1 MIPHT
6 FLLLSLCLGWQ
17 IPFSLQQNDVNV
29 ALNKNYSQVSK
40 YWTQGPSSNGA
51 NGDTSGTFGQGNCI
65 HSTVPY
71 DNPWWQVDLG
81 RTYPVS
87 RIDIWARNY
96 FKERLYPSTITVDQ
110 QTCGSITS
118 FPYLNRKREVTC
130 SSVKYGQTVR
140 ITRQGS
146 DKPLNM
152 CEMQIWVPRDVS
164 QCAAGRYGSACSSDC
179 SITCGKGP
187 GKNFCSQSSAY
198 CYDGCVDGWYGDQ
211 CSTPCSPG
219 CRNTV
224 CDRQSAQCYCQTG
237 YRGKACTG
245 CVAGWYGAMCTLSC
259 QTAHCQQCDQDTGA
273 LCSQCTF
280 NSFLLPPQCTD
291 CPEGYYKRA
300 DNSGCNVCTSN
311 CKSGTVCDKTTG
323 HCPLCPAGKQGHV
336 CDRDCD
342 LGRYGQNC
350 TADCGHCRS
359 QTYPG
364 YCRPDTGECVYG
376 CLAGWQT
383 SLCNKECEDGRYG
396 ARCTQTCGQCKGA
409 AVCKKTDGHCSNCQ
423 PGWKLPTC
431 NTECPS
437 GYYGAGCNQTCGQCR
452 NNSECRHDTG
462 VCTGQCA
469 GGFTGLYCAQAIT
482 DDGSDTGTIAGA
494 AVAAVVVLVIAVLIV
509 VIVLRRRRK
518 QAAKSSALV
527 AESSEMSNNSHNEA
541 DPERSGTTSL
551 SFDPI
556 VSKAGKPDTRPK
568 AQIRPV
574 VKATVQTRTDQADGH
589 VYENVTLPK
598 QDSSSSTKAASP
610 RQAGKINRTAHA
622 LKGGS
627 PAKTPAQPVT
637 QTASPGP
644 VNGEEGEETLWPGG
658 EPLYSNDP
666 SCARFEPPIIPL
678 HQLHSAIVESLKN
691 HTLTEDFG
699 HMQGLKEYPMTQ
711 GQRQENYYKNRFN
724 SILPYDKHRVVL
736 EQVDGDEA
744 SDYMNASFIEG
755 YKTEKAYIASQ
766 GPKPNTQDDFWRMVW
781 QERITDIVMLTNV
794 KEGIKPKCHEYWPAQ
809 GSTLSTGHVE
819 VTGVEEEERA
829 HYVIR
834 LFNIRKLQSPEQRQ
848 VRQYHYVKWMD
859 HEVPA
864 TTPLVEFWRYVRAR
878 APRTATAPPLLV
890 HCSAGVGRTGTY
902 IALDILIDQS
912 QQQQDISLYSTVD
925 NLRNY
930 RCHMVQNKGQYEFL
944 HEAVLEAYMSGD
956 SRLKTSS
963 FDSTFPAPIRHDQPH
978 PRIDAQYQKL
988 CQMKTDLIQPSHTT
1002 ASLEEN
1008 RQKNRNPQSL
1018 PDDKHLVYIT
1028 EHTEGRTQYINAVY
1042 MPTFLSSRGSIVT
1055 QLPLVDT
1062 VIDFWRMVDS
1072 WDVSTIVSIGPVD
1085 TPQDTGYYW
1094 PRHKADPVTCGA
1106 YTVTFM
1112 SMTSLGDTLN
1122 SYTVNMKKE
1131 GKRHDLRVLHYEAW
1145 TGEVAD
1151 NVPDL
1156 LNLLDTLHTEHKQS
1170 TDEPIIIQCIDGA
1183 AKSGALCALWDVISR
1198 VTCDDD
1204 VDVYLAVR
1212 HVHTVRPEAISS
1224 LVQYRFIYE
1233 VVQHYRNSISIYA
1246 NT

>member
-1 MIPHT
+1 
-6 FLLLSLCLGWQ
+6 
-17 IPFSLQQNDVNV
+17 
-29 ALNKNYSQVSK
+29 
-40 YWTQGPSSNGA
+40 
-51 NGDTSGTFGQGNCI
+51 
-65 HSTVPY
+65 
-71 DNPWWQVDLG
+71 
-81 RTYPVS
+81 
-87 RIDIWARNY
+87 
-96 FKERLYPSTITVDQ
+96 
-110 QTCGSITS
+110 
-118 FPYLNRKREVTC
+118 
-130 SSVKYGQTVR
+130 
-140 ITRQGS
+140 
-146 DKPLNM
+146 M

-179 SITCGKGP
+179 SITCGKGA

-219 CRNTV
+219 CLNTV
-224 CDRQSAQCYCQTG
+224 CGRQSGQCYCQPG
-237 YRGKACTG
+237 YRGKACTDCDYGYYKTSSGTCEKCSSNCRSQTCDSQTGKCDG

-273 LCSQCTF
+273 LCSQCTL

-336 CDRDCD
+336 CDRDCN

-350 TADCGHCRS
+350 TADCGHCRY
-359 QTYPG
+359 QTHPG
-364 YCRPDTGECVYG
+364 YCRPDTGKCVYG

-383 SLCNKECEDGRYG
+383 SLCNKECEDGQYG
-396 ARCTQTCGQCKGA
+396 AGCTQTCGQCKGA
-409 AVCKKTDGHCSNCQ
+409 AVCNKTDGHCSNCQ

-431 NTECPS
+431 NTECPDGWYGENCAQECGSCMKGVACNKTSGHCRCSQGRQPPLCATAAVVMLCVSADCHGHTYGQDCAAKCGQCRGGQTCDPVTGHCSAGCQPGWTDPLTSPRLDFCQSECPS

-678 HQLHSAIVESLKN
+678 HQLHSTIVESLKN

-794 KEGIKPKCHEYWPAQ
+794 KEGIKPKCNEYWPAQ

-864 TTPLVEFWRYVRAR
+864 TTPLVDFWRYVRAR

-963 FDSTFPAPIRHDQPH
+963 FDSTFPAPIRHDLSH

-1055 QLPLVDT
+1055 QLPLADT
-1062 VIDFWRMVDS
+1062 VIDFWRLVDS

-1131 GKRHDLRVLHYEAW
+1131 GKSHELRVLHYEAW

-1156 LNLLDTLHTEHKQS
+1156 LNLLDTLHTAHKQS